1 MQFFK
6 QGVRSITSK
15 KHFMAKQFRSIKP
28 HTKLCCSNELVEK
41 CECALQHSIDSLT
54 DYECIRISSYKW
66 LVRRLHNPDTDKLIP
81 IFSRVQTVT
90 LTDNIYIYICVH
102 ALKVAYSVPG
112 YTGPSYTDFSVIWW
126 KKFYHL
132 ASQME
137 TTNRTIIELSNSMM
151 LLKEKQRCLR

>member
-1 MQFFK
+1 MRNILTHLTKVPTRVWNIVHLQWLQIHVWITLVQFFK

-66 LVRRLHNPDTDKLIP
+66 LVRRLQYPDTDKLIP
-81 IFSRVQTVT
+81 IFSSKLDALST
-90 LTDNIYIYICVH
+90 LWHRSYPIIC
-102 ALKVAYSVPG
+102 
-112 YTGPSYTDFSVIWW
+112 
-126 KKFYHL
+126 
-132 ASQME
+132 
-137 TTNRTIIELSNSMM
+137 LS
-151 LLKEKQRCLR
+151 LLFCILGGCWG